1 MSSADSSCNTNAWST
16 PPAHRLHPPQFLH
29 PLKILHLMQ
38 RRPMIAGAVQQDVR
52 SLCRFQHDV
61 SSAVNASNSVRPI
74 SAMFLILSDLSHL
87 LVRSAGD
94 ALIVPVIGL

>member
-1 MSSADSSCNTNAWST
+1 M
-16 PPAHRLHPPQFLH
+16 
-29 PLKILHLMQ
+29 
-38 RRPMIAGAVQQDVR
+38 
-52 SLCRFQHDV
+52 CRFQRDV

-94 ALIVPVIGL
+94 ALIVPVIGLNARRLSPGMGSAPMNPTIAATRYTSGVM